1 MLNFYP
7 WGLSLNKVIPLS
19 LNKTKIIFQSFVWD
33 ENKLNRGAG
42 ADLDKVEM
50 EDQIIKRYKK
60 ECFLSSTN
68 QVGFHPKWKKEF
80 IIFIY

>member
-1 MLNFYP
+1 MPNDHIDYGKKIAAFYFWVFPNLMLNFYP

-42 ADLDKVEM
+42 ADLDK
-50 EDQIIKRYKK
+50 
-60 ECFLSSTN
+60 
-68 QVGFHPKWKKEF
+68 
-80 IIFIY
+80 